1 MLLRHVLAVAVISA
15 GAIIGALAFFVPKTL
30 IPTFVE
36 RADDSDATLA
46 RAPFSLGNPLAAATL
61 QLKRLFAPDDADA
74 SPADRAHTL
83 THTVYAE
90 SGDTLAGLLINAGVG
105 REDAHAAITAA
116 KGLYNPR
123 AIKPGQEVAVTFR
136 LEGAEAEGTFQG
148 FALAPDFSRRIEVA
162 RTESGFAA
170 AEIRVPLVRD
180 LVRASGTIEKSLYV
194 DATKAEVPAPV
205 LAEVIRAFSWD
216 VDFQRDIQPSDGFEV
231 LYEGV
236 YDGQGALV
244 HHGRIAFASLTLS
257 GQAKTIYRYTA
268 ADGDTDYY
276 DAKGQSVRKA
286 LLRTP
291 IDGARLSSGYGRRLH
306 PILGYTLMHR
316 GVDFAAPTGTPIYAA
331 GDGTIAVAGLNG
343 AYGKYVQIKHSQRY
357 ATAYAHMSR
366 FGRGITAGKRV
377 RQGEI
382 IGYVGTT
389 GRSTGPHLH
398 YEVLVAGQQTNPIN
412 VKFPSG
418 RTLDGRELARFRD
431 AKAAIEKKLAERAK
445 GTAVAEGE
453 SEQPP
458 MH

>member
-1 MLLRHVLAVAVISA
+1 MLLRHVLAVAVLSA
-15 GAIIGALAFFVPKTL
+15 GAIIGALALFVPKTL

-36 RADDSDATLA
+36 RADDADATLA

-61 QLKRLFAPDDADA
+61 QIKQLFVWDDEAA
-74 SPADRAHTL
+74 EAAGRAHTL

-105 REDAHAAITAA
+105 REDAHAAIAAA

-136 LEGAEAEGTFQG
+136 LEGGEGEGTFQG
-148 FALAPDFSRRIEVA
+148 FALAPDFSRRLQVA

-170 AEIRVPLVRD
+170 EEIRVPLVRD
-180 LVRASGTIEKSLYV
+180 LVRAAGTIEKSLYV
-194 DATKAEVPAPV
+194 DATKADVPASV

-216 VDFQRDIQPSDGFEV
+216 VDFQRDVQPGDGFEV

-244 HHGRIAFASLTLS
+244 HYGRVAFARLTLS
-257 GQAKTIYRYTA
+257 GQAKAIYRYTTGDGE
-268 ADGDTDYY
+268 ADYF

-291 IDGARLSSGYGRRLH
+291 IDGARLSSGYGKRMH

-331 GDGTIAVAGLNG
+331 GDGTVAVAGLNG
-343 AYGKYVQIKHSQRY
+343 AYGKYVQIRHSQRY
-357 ATAYAHMSR
+357 ATAYAHLSR
-366 FGRGITAGKRV
+366 IGRGITAGKRV

-398 YEVLVAGQQTNPIN
+398 YEVLVGGQQTNPIN

-418 RTLDGRELARFRD
+418 RTLAGTELKRFQEAR
-431 AKAAIEKKLAERAK
+431 AALDEKLAALAK